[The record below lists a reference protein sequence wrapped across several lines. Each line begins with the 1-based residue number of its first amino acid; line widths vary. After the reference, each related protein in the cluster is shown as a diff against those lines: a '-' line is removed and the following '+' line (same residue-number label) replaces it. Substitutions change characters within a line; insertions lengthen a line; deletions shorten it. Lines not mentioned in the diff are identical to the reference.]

1 MSVSIF
7 GFAQTPNTN
16 NIATKTYRV
25 STTTSISNPQVED
38 AFEQIVY
45 FDGLGR
51 PIQKVA
57 YQQSSSGKD
66 IISHIEYDQMGR
78 KAIDYLPY
86 VRSNASRVLDG
97 SALSN
102 NLQFYANNY
111 ITLTGNDY
119 FSTTLYPF
127 AEKKYDNSPL
137 NRVVL
142 QSAPGEKW
150 AVGSNHEIQFNYH
163 LNQTSDQVKYF
174 KTNEMNIISQSDGI
188 FTAYNVSL
196 IDNGFFDT
204 NQLYKTTTKDENWT
218 SGNNNTT
225 IEFKNRL
232 GQVIL
237 KRTFENN
244 EKYDTYY
251 VYDRHG
257 NLSFVIP
264 PKVDTNNTI
273 TEEILDGL
281 CYQYKY
287 DYKNRLVEKKLPG
300 KQWEYIVYDRLD
312 RVVASGPTLNPF
324 GENGQ
329 GWLITKYDKF
339 NRAVYTAWRIQNT
352 FDTNTRKSHQ
362 HSVYNSS
369 PSQSEVKSAQLVTI
383 NNVQVPYTNVVFPT
397 DNLNVLS
404 INYYDDYSHT
414 VAPGN
419 IPTTI
424 SNQTV
429 MQNLKGLSTGSWV
442 RVLTSSSQVN
452 AETTYLL
459 YDKYGRTIFS
469 KTNNHLGGF
478 TEVTSNLD
486 FEGKPLN
493 TILVHRLDINSEVFQ
508 VEDEYTYLP
517 NGKLA
522 MHIQK
527 VNNEP
532 KELIAAYTYDELG
545 NLVSKNVGGDDIS
558 NAIGYQKIDYKYNIR
573 GWLTDINNVFD
584 LNESIGLERDY
595 FAFKINYEKL
605 THTNESGN
613 VVPLNSTAY
622 DGKVKPLFNGNI
634 AETYWITSTDNNIRK
649 YSYSYDDMNRL
660 LEAFYQ
666 RPQQNIEQTN
676 NYNEFIRYDKN
687 GNITELKRNGATDGL
702 YVLEMDDLRYD
713 YQPNSNFLLKVIDSS
728 NAPQGFKD
736 DSVGNEDPED
746 DYAYD
751 AYGNLKIDQNKK
763 ITKIVYNHLNLPTA
777 IYFLNGSYIIYLYNA
792 NGVKIRKTVFDA
804 NFPNSGVAVTEYQN
818 GFQYLNNRLLFFPH
832 TEGYVNY
839 KEGIFS
845 YVYQYKDHLGSIRL
859 AFAKEPSSGEVKIL
873 NEDHYYPFGLKHE
886 NYNTNIKYFEEDL
899 LSTTTT
905 ILKIRP
911 VPPAFKNEL
920 YNYKYNGKEW
930 QDELGLNVTAMDFR
944 MYDNALGRFHNIDVM
959 TEVMP
964 SLSPYRF
971 AFNNPVIWKDPS
983 GLSEESDV
991 VEEHWDLDEVVL
1003 TATRKS
1009 TKSVHDTGLPYNHS
1023 YFLMPK
1029 NYRPVSTDYYNK
1041 KYGTDFKNLDDWYY
1055 RTKYLP
1061 FKEEMIK
1068 DMHSAQAKAGMA
1080 VMALVGSAFAT
1091 PFLVASSPAAISAVS
1106 ATISNPVLQTS
1117 VANSLIHA
1125 GLQQTITGKVDF
1137 VDAAIAGAPGGSV
1150 IQALKPA
1157 GMALFDLTEVGGF
1170 QNTFDGSKNFSSTFR
1185 DASTGYLFFGLGFG
1199 VTSANSLNSF
1209 NQVPLN
1215 GVLNSGDILINEM
1228 LKSNGIE

>member
-25 STTTSISNPQVED
+25 STTSSISNPQIEE

-86 VRSNASRVLDG
+86 VRSNASRILDG
-97 SALSN
+97 SALTN
-102 NLQFYANNY
+102 NLQFYADNN
-111 ITLTGNDY
+111 ISLTGNDY

-127 AEKKYDNSPL
+127 AEKKYDSSPL
-137 NRVVL
+137 NRVMI

-150 AVGSNHEIQFNYH
+150 AMGSNHEIKFNYQ

-174 KTNEMNIISQSDGI
+174 KTSEMNIISQSDGL
-188 FTAYNVSL
+188 FTAYNISL
-196 IDNGFFDT
+196 IDNGFFAP

-251 VYDRHG
+251 VYDRYG

-264 PKVDTNNTI
+264 PKVDANNTI
-273 TEEILDGL
+273 TGDILDGL

-329 GWLITKYDKF
+329 GWLISKYDKF
-339 NRAVYTAWRIQNT
+339 NRIVYTAWRIENA
-352 FDTNTRKSHQ
+352 FDTNTRKSLQ

-414 VAPGN
+414 VVSGN

-429 MQNLKGLSTGSWV
+429 MQNLRGLSTGSWV

-452 AETTYLL
+452 AETTYLF
-459 YDKYGRTIFS
+459 YDKYGRTIYS
-469 KTNNHLGGF
+469 KTNNLLGGF

-486 FEGKPLN
+486 FEGKPIN
-493 TILVHRLDINSEVFQ
+493 TVLVHRLDTNSEVFQ
-508 VEDEYTYLP
+508 VVDEYNYLT
-517 NGKLA
+517 NGKLS
-522 MHIQK
+522 MHLQK
-527 VNNEP
+527 VNDYP
-532 KELIAAYTYDELG
+532 KEMIASYTYDELG
-545 NLVSKNVGGDDIS
+545 NMISKQVGGEDFT

-584 LNESIGLERDY
+584 LSESIGLNADY

-622 DGKVKPLFNGNI
+622 GGKVKPLFNGNI

-702 YVLEMDDLRYD
+702 FILEMDDLRYD
-713 YQPNSNFLLKVIDSS
+713 YQPNSNFLLKVMDNS

-736 DSVGNEDPED
+736 DSLGNEDLED

-763 ITKIVYNHLNLPTA
+763 INKIIYNHLNLPTA
-777 IYFLNGSYIIYLYNA
+777 IYFLNGSYITYLYNA

-804 NFPNSGVAVTEYQN
+804 NFPNSGVAITDYQN

-832 TEGYVNY
+832 AEGYVNY

-845 YVYQYKDHLGSIRL
+845 HVYQYKDHLGSIRL
-859 AFAKEPSSGEVKIL
+859 AFAKDPSTGEVKVL

-920 YNYKYNGKEW
+920 YNYKYNGKEL
-930 QDELGLNVTAMDFR
+930 QEEMGLNF
-944 MYDNALGRFHNIDVM
+944 YDYGARNYDAALGRWTVVDNKSELYFGR
-959 TEVMP
+959 
-964 SLSPYRF
+964 SPYIYALNTPIQAIDPDGNLVIFINGQHTGDGARGYQDGSNWRGTNTYWRNYDSSKSNWLSKSNKIGF
-971 AFNNPVIWKDPS
+971 DVAVMNHLDDYNAIYRDGSMGGFNNTLTGGGSIFALWGTIFGTS
-983 GLSEESDV
+983 N
-991 VEEHWDLDEVVL
+991 L
-1003 TATRKS
+1003 TASNRINGGFT
-1009 TKSVHDTGLPYNHS
+1009 
-1023 YFLMPK
+1023 
-1029 NYRPVSTDYYNK
+1029 
-1041 KYGTDFKNLDDWYY
+1041 
-1055 RTKYLP
+1055 
-1061 FKEEMIK
+1061 
-1068 DMHSAQAKAGMA
+1068 QGMA
-1080 VMALVGSAFAT
+1080 DAEKIIASLARDKEGNIVESIKIISHSMGGAYAKGYVKAILKYAKDNNIKGLIVAFEADFA
-1091 PFLVASSPAAISAVS
+1091 PFQPDKQSAVK
-1106 ATISNPVLQTS
+1106 
-1117 VANSLIHA
+1117 
-1125 GLQQTITGKVDF
+1125 GKN
-1137 VDAAIAGAPGGSV
+1137 
-1150 IQALKPA
+1150 
-1157 GMALFDLTEVGGF
+1157 M
-1170 QNTFDGSKNFSSTFR
+1170 
-1185 DASTGYLFFGLGFG
+1185 G
-1199 VTSANSLNSF
+1199 VTKQYSHSED
-1209 NQVPLN
+1209 
-1215 GVLNSGDILINEM
+1215 GVAGNLPMRGAEQEDTSGDKNQGHSIFDFIDQVSQLPNGTYMI
-1228 LKSNGIE
+1228 NGIKVTIK